1 MDSELNGKHASHQ
14 HRDPQSLTRAPLDF
28 RPRIVWPGS
37 DG

>member
-1 MDSELNGKHASHQ
+1 MDSELNRKHASHQ

-28 RPRIVWPGS
+28 RPPDRVASS